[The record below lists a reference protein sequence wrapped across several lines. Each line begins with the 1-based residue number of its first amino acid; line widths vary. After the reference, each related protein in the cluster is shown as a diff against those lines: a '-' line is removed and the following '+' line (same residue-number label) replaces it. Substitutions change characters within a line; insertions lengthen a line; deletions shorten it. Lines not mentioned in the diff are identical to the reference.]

1 MSGQLNTENAGEKI
15 LLIYSEKGCM
25 KKHLPKQ
32 KNGLYSFYLSASVTG
47 GEEKEFFCNR
57 IQGDWYVKDE
67 RLSGRAPAY
76 LVWEGVQL
84 ILFLSEELTC
94 LQPCMKL
101 EGKQEEEITV
111 TKLICYLSSQPAVQ
125 EKLTVARDNLINSAT
140 KMQTVNQQ
148 NEILLKQAIELTEFD
163 ITLFKSMRQAPETAN
178 YNKNAYNTGTLLG
191 GSGFDAKQ

>member
-1 MSGQLNTENAGEKI
+1 MASLVEE
-15 LLIYSEKGCM
+15 LIGVLVE
-25 KKHLPKQ
+25 
-32 KNGLYSFYLSASVTG
+32 
-47 GEEKEFFCNR
+47 EEKLYRSLIDVGERKCQIVIDADIPALEALTIEEQEKSDALLALSNK
-57 IQGDWYVKDE
+57 QTQLLKDIKTV
-67 RLSGRAPAY
+67 L
-76 LVWEGVQL
+76 
-84 ILFLSEELTC
+84 
-94 LQPCMKL
+94 
-101 EGKQEEEITV
+101 GKQEEEITV
-111 TKLICYLSSQPAVQ
+111 TKLICYLSSQPTVQ